1 VPKVAR
7 AGQTEGGQAQ
17 GGARMR
23 IRGNACPR
31 KQAQKP
37 GCARACQTEGALA
50 RESVRKPNGGRACQ
64 TDGAHAVFPAKFGVS
79 KGSAHVPRVAHAGQ
93 SEGVQSQGDW
103 RERMPKGAHAGL
115 VEGAQARMSA
125 CVPNEGRACP
135 RERGQAK
142 RRARE
147 PNEWRTCRFPCKIWV
162 SKGRA
167 HVPNGGRTSP
177 R

>member
-1 VPKVAR
+1 MPKEAR
-7 AGQTEGGQAQ
+7 TGQSEGTE
-17 GGARMR
+17 ARMST
-23 IRGNACPR
+23 CM
-31 KQAQKP
+31 
-37 GCARACQTEGALA
+37 
-50 RESVRKPNGGRACQ
+50 PNGGGTCPRERAQDKRRARVSNRWRTCPRER
-64 TDGAHAVFPAKFGVS
+64 AHAVFPPKFGVS

-93 SEGVQSQGDW
+93 SEGVQAQGDW
-103 RERMPKGAHAGL
+103 RERMPKGARASL

-125 CVPNEGRACP
+125 CMPNEGRTCL
-135 RERGQAK
+135 REHAQAK

-147 PNEWRTCRFPCKIWV
+147 PNEWRTCCFPCKIWF